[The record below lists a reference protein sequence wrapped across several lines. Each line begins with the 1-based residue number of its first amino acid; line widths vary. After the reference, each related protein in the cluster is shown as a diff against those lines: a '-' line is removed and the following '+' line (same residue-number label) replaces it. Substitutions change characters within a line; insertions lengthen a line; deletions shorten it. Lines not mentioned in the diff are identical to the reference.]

1 MTLNGK
7 RWNIPDYDI
16 TSILHQRGKVVNSI
30 NTVKDTFVNLIN
42 SKSRKQKFTT
52 DDLFSFFHDKKNRE
66 MIRGQILGDL
76 DLTFEDNLVLRQ
88 DQQHMNYYSKTFEWY
103 VAEILKREFAFLSSG
118 YGIKVEHSPNG
129 GDFDVLGM
137 SHFDFLYI
145 ECKSGKPKNLDDND
159 IAHFLERSKFINA
172 TISIF
177 YIDYKG
183 IHKEYQFNIERFR
196 YIIAGGKPEKVWS
209 FRNKKRCSIVMRT
222 SHHPVYIVDSNT
234 SEETVSDNIRSV
246 LDIHHSIEAIR
257 GTRLN
262 TDFFR
267 VESRG
272 YDVSEVSD

>member
-1 MTLNGK
+1 MAVNG
-7 RWNIPDYDI
+7 RHWNLPDYDI
-16 TSILHQRGKVVNSI
+16 SSILHQRGKVVNS
-30 NTVKDTFVNLIN
+30 VCHLRDTFYSLVKKHGAGLGMG
-42 SKSRKQKFTT
+42 S
-52 DDLFSFFHDKKNRE
+52 DELFNFFHDKKNRE

-76 DLTFEDNLVLRQ
+76 DLTFDDGILIRK
-88 DQQHMNYYSKTFEWY
+88 DSQHMNLYCRTFEWY

-118 YGIKVEHSPNG
+118 YGIKLEHSPNG

-159 IAHFLERSKFINA
+159 IGHFLERSKFINA

-196 YIIAGGKPEKVWS
+196 YMIAGGKPEKVWS
-209 FRNKKRCSIVMRT
+209 FRNKKRCSMVMRT

-234 SEETVSDNIRSV
+234 AEENVSDNIRSV

-262 TDFFR
+262 TDFQR
-267 VESRG
+267 VSTRG
-272 YDVSEVSD
+272 YDVSVICE